1 MAESDSE
8 LPELGSREL
17 VTLVARLLLG
27 FAILLGIVGMVG
39 YLVRRP
45 TEQLARY
52 FVDSYGVWGLA
63 FGTLLADGLH
73 FPIPPQF
80 YLLTVV
86 ASGAPPWR
94 GLLAI
99 ISASVLAGGVGYYLS
114 QLASHATWLS
124 AKVRGPRRLFE
135 SAFRRY
141 GYRAAL
147 VGSLLPIP
155 YSVLCYLA
163 GLNGLPRRF
172 LAILALCRVPKL
184 VAFYYLIRLG
194 WA

>member
-1 MAESDSE
+1 MAEPGSE
-8 LPELGSREL
+8 LPELGSKEL
-17 VTLVARLLLG
+17 VTLTARLVFG
-27 FAILLGIVGMVG
+27 FAILFGTVGSVG

-45 TEQLARY
+45 TEQLARH
-52 FVDSYGVWGLA
+52 FVDGFGVWGLA
-63 FGTLLADGLH
+63 LGTLLADGLH

-86 ASGAPPWR
+86 ASGTPPWR
-94 GLLAI
+94 GVLAI
-99 ISASVLAGGVGYYLS
+99 ISASVIAGCLGYRLS
-114 QLASHATWLS
+114 ELASHAAWLS
-124 AKVRGPRRLFE
+124 DRTHRSRRLFD

-155 YSVLCYLA
+155 YSALCYLA
-163 GLNGLPRRF
+163 GLNRLPRRF

-184 VAFYYLIRLG
+184 VGFYYLIRLG

>member
-1 MAESDSE
+1 MAEPGSE
-8 LPELGSREL
+8 LPELGRKEL
-17 VTLVARLLLG
+17 LTLVARLLVGL
-27 FAILLGIVGMVG
+27 AILLGMVGMAG

-45 TEQLARY
+45 TEQLARH
-52 FVDSYGVWGLA
+52 FVDTSGVWGLA
-63 FGTLLADGLH
+63 FGTLLADGVH

-86 ASGAPPWR
+86 ASGAPPWQ

-99 ISASVLAGGVGYYLS
+99 ISASVMAGCLGYRLS
-114 QLASHATWLS
+114 EAASHSAWLS
-124 AKVRGPRRLFE
+124 ARINRPRRLFE

-155 YSVLCYLA
+155 YSMLCYLA
-163 GLNGLPRRF
+163 GLNRLPRRF

-184 VAFYYLIRLG
+184 VGFYYLIRLG